1 MNEPNYLLQVE
12 NLKKYFPVKK
22 RFLSRN
28 SEYVKSVDGI
38 SLKITKGKILGL
50 VGESGC
56 GKTTTGRT
64 ILNLLEPTYG
74 SVVFENKVIFDVENK
89 VRISKKDMLAMR
101 KDMQIIFQDPYSS
114 LDPHMNIGDILT
126 EGLKKHKIATAKD
139 SFDKAKEILEI
150 CGLNSSYINRYPH
163 EFSGGQ
169 RQRIAIGRA
178 LSTNPKFI
186 VCDEPT
192 AALDV
197 SIQSQILNLMID
209 LKDKLALTYLLIS
222 HNLNVVKFVCDE
234 ICVMYLGIIVEKTTT
249 EELFKNPLHPYTKAL
264 LSSIPV
270 THPSMKKDRVRLKGI
285 IPNPIN
291 LPSGCRFN
299 TRCPYSKPICRQQV
313 PEYKEVCTN
322 HFVAC
327 HLNEF

>member
-1 MNEPNYLLQVE
+1 MNESSYLLQVE

-22 RFLSRN
+22 GFFSRA
-28 SEYVKSVDGI
+28 SEYVKSVDGV
-38 SLKITKGKILGL
+38 SFKITKGKIIGL

-56 GKTTTGRT
+56 GKSTTGRT
-64 ILNLLEPTYG
+64 ILNLLEPTSG

-89 VRISKKDMLAMR
+89 IRISKKDMLNIR

-114 LDPHMNIGDILT
+114 LDPHMNIGDILA
-126 EGLKKHKIATAKD
+126 EGLKKHNIIAAKD
-139 SFDKAKEILEI
+139 SLDKSKEILEL
-150 CGLNSSYINRYPH
+150 CGLNSSYVNRYPH

-169 RQRIAIGRA
+169 RQRIGIGRA

-197 SIQSQILNLMID
+197 SIQSQILNLMMD
-209 LKDKLALTYLLIS
+209 LKDKLDLTYLFIS
-222 HNLNVVKFVCDE
+222 HNLNVVRFFCDE
-234 ICVMYLGIIVEKTTT
+234 ICVMYLGVIVEKTTT

-264 LSSIPV
+264 LSSIPIS
-270 THPSMKKDRVRLKGI
+270 HPSMKRDRVHLKGI

-291 LPSGCRFN
+291 LPNGCRFH
-299 TRCPYSKPICRQQV
+299 TRCPYARPICSEQV
-313 PEYKEVCTN
+313 PEYKELCTN

-327 HLNEF
+327 HLN